1 MDSLFTSEDNFRTAF
16 TEGLK
21 DMLAAEQLGAFI
33 LVLANASYDKRLFSE
48 MKSVLKQR
56 FDHWSE
62 YFASADFDENLL
74 APDDVAVFRGLLEL
88 GFDNIRETE
97 KRMAGIWQ
105 LQYNPMRA
113 FRPRRN
119 ADSKFDSNR
128 LDYDAQLFNFNKP
141 FLKKEIFWE
150 GDFSG
155 HQLRLLYNKFP
166 FADLHGLLVIEP
178 DKEKPQWLTQQDH
191 EFVWQFLSQTGEQMP
206 IGMGYSSLGGY
217 ASVNHQH
224 FQTFVSKKK
233 FPVELSCWEHNGGH
247 LQYPLSCRK
256 LFKPDEAWKFID
268 TLQQSNA
275 AFNLLYRPD
284 EVYCFSRA
292 FQGSYAHAEWTPGF
306 AWSETAGN
314 MTVTSSDDFITLE
327 EADIG
332 RELQRLRR

>member
-1 MDSLFTSEDNFRTAF
+1 MDSLFTSEDKFRNAF
-16 TEGLK
+16 NKGLK
-21 DMLAAEQLGAFI
+21 DMLAAEELGAFI
-33 LVLANASYDKRLFSE
+33 LVLANASYNKGLFSE
-48 MKSVLKQR
+48 MKPDLNQR
-56 FDHWSE
+56 FNDWAKA
-62 YFASADFDENLL
+62 FAAAEFDAKLL

-88 GFDNIRETE
+88 GFDNIRETA
-97 KRMAGIWQ
+97 KRMSGIWQ

-119 ADSKFDSNR
+119 ADSAFDSNQR
-128 LDYDAQLFNFNKP
+128 EFDARLFNFNKP

-155 HQLRLLYNKFP
+155 KQLRLLYNKFP

-178 DKEKPQWLTQQDH
+178 DRQKSQWLSAQDH
-191 EFVWQFLSQTGEQMP
+191 EFVWQFLSETGKLMP

-233 FPVELSCWEHNGGH
+233 YPVELSCWEHNGGH
-247 LQYPLSCRK
+247 MQYPLSCRK
-256 LFKPDEAWKFID
+256 FYKPDEAWQYID
-268 TLQQSNA
+268 ALQQSNA

-292 FQGSYAHAEWTPGF
+292 FQGSYVQAEWTPGF
-306 AWSETAGN
+306 AWSEAAGN
-314 MTVTSSDDFITLE
+314 ITVTSADDFIKLE
-327 EADIG
+327 EADID
-332 RELQRLRR
+332 RELQKLRR